1 MQMSLSPLPF
11 FFLPIFLL
19 SVVSG
24 SPQPAAAA
32 AQQTV
37 TPTAQAVDQ
46 GVNDPDDKV
55 IKKAKP
61 SQSVET
67 LIQEEHVLFNQQFTL
82 EPGFTYSQFD
92 RKQLAV
98 NGFSALDAIFLG
110 NISVDSV
117 EANFL
122 TMDLTARYG
131 PMDRLQL
138 DFNLPFLYR
147 RTTFQSTANNGGATV
162 EEEITMDPELGDVSA
177 GVYWQLLKEMPGSP
191 DVVWS
196 IRAKAPTGSDPY
208 GIGTH
213 DVPDTGLLNIPNEL
227 SSGNGVWGASSGLSL
242 MKTMDPALLFASLG
256 FFYNFKEHFDDIS
269 VLEEGR
275 QPGEVKLGNSFQYSI
290 GMAFALNERLS
301 ANISFSHRFTKK
313 SMTKADGGDWVKIV
327 GSDANAATM
336 SFGANCAI
344 SNHLSMVTS
353 VGIGLTADAPDML
366 FSMKFPY
373 NF

>member
-1 MQMSLSPLPF
+1 MQMRLSPLPF
-11 FFLPIFLL
+11 LFLPFLL
-19 SVVSG
+19 LSLVPA
-24 SPQPAAAA
+24 SPRPADA
-32 AQQTV
+32 AQLMAIPAT
-37 TPTAQAVDQ
+37 QAVDQ
-46 GVNDPDDKV
+46 GEKDSDENVV
-55 IKKAKP
+55 KKAKP

-131 PMDRLQL
+131 LMDRLQL
-138 DFNLPFLYR
+138 DFDLPFLYR

-177 GVYWQLLKEMPGSP
+177 GVYWQLVKERPGSP

-196 IRAKAPTGSDPY
+196 FRGKAPTGSDPY
-208 GIGTH
+208 GVQTH
-213 DVPDTGLLNIPNEL
+213 DVPDTGLINIPNEL

-256 FFYNFKEHFDDIS
+256 FFYNFKGHFDDIAS
-269 VLEEGR
+269 TQPGQ
-275 QPGEVKLGNSFQYSI
+275 QPGEVKLGNSFQYSF
-290 GMAFALNERLS
+290 GMAFALNESLS

-313 SMTKADGGDWVKIV
+313 SMTKLDGGDWVKIV

-336 SFGANCAI
+336 SFGANVAI
-344 SNHLSMVTS
+344 NKHLSMVTS